1 MRAVEAAKARRPR
14 GAKAP
19 LLVRKIARFSG
30 EINTILIFRWLRKY
44 RAVLRAL
51 SRLSACLSM
60 NYVGGEYFAG
70 RRCLGVDCFARL
82 IYEVSKPCNRR
93 LQANVASSAEM
104 LQANDASSDER
115 LQANNA
121 SSKVRGGAMMLR
133 PLLFA

>member
-1 MRAVEAAKARRPR
+1 MNYE
-14 GAKAP
+14 G
-19 LLVRKIARFSG
+19 G
-30 EINTILIFRWLRKY
+30 ECFAGGR
-44 RAVLRAL
+44 
-51 SRLSACLSM
+51 CLS
-60 NYVGGEYFAG
+60 
-70 RRCLGVDCFARL
+70 VDCFARL

-133 PLLFA
+133 PLLLHYVLKQFSVRTKARKHDSLLARLFLFDPNQKSVAFNMTFHVSYVVPF

>member
-1 MRAVEAAKARRPR
+1 MNYE
-14 GAKAP
+14 G
-19 LLVRKIARFSG
+19 G
-30 EINTILIFRWLRKY
+30 ECFAGGR
-44 RAVLRAL
+44 
-51 SRLSACLSM
+51 CLS
-60 NYVGGEYFAG
+60 
-70 RRCLGVDCFARL
+70 VDCFARL

-133 PLLFA
+133 PLLIVVL